1 MLTNIKGET
10 DHNTTVGDF
19 NTLKAMDRSSR
30 QKINRETQHL
40 NNPLEELDLIDT
52 NRAFNFNKTGF
63 FSTAHGT
70 FSRVDHIFSHNSSL
84 NKFKNL
90 KSFQASFLTIIL

>member
-1 MLTNIKGET
+1 
-10 DHNTTVGDF
+10 
-19 NTLKAMDRSSR
+19 MDRSSQ
-30 QKINRETQHL
+30 QKINKETQAVNDTL
-40 NNPLEELDLIDT
+40 DQMDLIDT